1 MTFRRTILVV
11 KQQVNYIVKSG
22 MWAALQHIGIDVIH
36 MANYFTGFEVFGT
49 NRAVYVGHVTP

>member
-36 MANYFTGFEVFGT
+36 MANYFTGFEVF
-49 NRAVYVGHVTP
+49 VYVGHVTP